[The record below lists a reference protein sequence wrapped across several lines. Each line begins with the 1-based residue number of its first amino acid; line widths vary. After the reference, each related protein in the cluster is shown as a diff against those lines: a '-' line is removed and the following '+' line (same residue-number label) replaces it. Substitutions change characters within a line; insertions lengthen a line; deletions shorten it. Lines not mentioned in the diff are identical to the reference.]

1 MEKVKEQTHQ
11 HPWSWVY
18 TAGEVGIDSSK
29 RGAAGPLRTITSRAQ
44 RIPLYLGRHV
54 CSDSK
59 I

>member
-1 MEKVKEQTHQ
+1 MEKVKEQTHH
-11 HPWSWVY
+11 HPWSGVY

-29 RGAAGPLRTITSRAQ
+29 CGAAGPRRKITPRRQ
-44 RIPLYLGRHV
+44 RNTLYLGRHV